1 VTLQPFTT
9 SQANYEAHTVAKQF
23 QALLIGHSRAAG
35 GAARGVLN
43 PTAPRRRLRPN
54 HVTPGARHPAN
65 RYSEKFKS
73 SLPSPGGRS
82 HTFLGGSM
90 NNPEG
95 TFVPGPI
102 MPAVLSLLLASCV
115 STQAQSQAS
124 DSSPKP
130 TLRTPGDITQ
140 ALRACYIPPPA
151 ENTYHGMRI
160 TLRLTFNRKGE
171 VLGKPH
177 ITYATLSAPE
187 QVQAAY
193 RRAILDSVSRCTPLT
208 FAPELGETFAG
219 QPYYVRFIDS
229 RARP

>member
-1 VTLQPFTT
+1 
-9 SQANYEAHTVAKQF
+9 
-23 QALLIGHSRAAG
+23 
-35 GAARGVLN
+35 
-43 PTAPRRRLRPN
+43 
-54 HVTPGARHPAN
+54 
-65 RYSEKFKS
+65 
-73 SLPSPGGRS
+73 
-82 HTFLGGSM
+82 M
-90 NNPEG
+90 NSPEG

-102 MPAVLSLLLASCV
+102 MRALLLLLFAFSV

-140 ALRACYIPPPA
+140 ALRACYTPPPA
-151 ENTYHGMRI
+151 ENTYYGMRI
-160 TLRLTFNRKGE
+160 TLRLSFNRKGE
-171 VLGKPH
+171 VLGQPH
-177 ITYATLSAPE
+177 ITYATPSAPE
-187 QVQAAY
+187 QVQTAY